1 MKAGFTYSINGNH
14 SLILNAG
21 YENRAPL
28 AYNSFIAPR
37 IKNDFAHGLRTEKI
51 YNGELTYRFNTPI
64 VSGRVTGYYTRFN
77 DQVEMD
83 AFYNDNESRFTYLS
97 MSGIDKENWGVE
109 AAATF
114 KLMSNLSLTAIGTW
128 SDARYMNN
136 PTAVRTYE
144 SESES
149 NIDRVYC
156 KGLRDNG
163 TPLSVYSLGLDY
175 SVKGWFFNVTG
186 NYYHR
191 VYLDFSTYRR
201 LGSVLGKYSD
211 GAVDANGN
219 PVGYN
224 VPEQEE
230 LNGGFMLDASI
241 GKYIRL
247 KNGKSLSIN
256 LSVNNILN
264 NTNLRTGGYEQNRD
278 DSYDDGEAR
287 TYVFSKNSKY
297 YYAPACNAFLNIG
310 YRF

>member
-1 MKAGFTYSINGNH
+1 MADWNLEDGESRTSITTG
-14 SLILNAG
+14 S
-21 YENRAPL
+21 YPT
-28 AYNSFIAPR
+28 SPS
-37 IKNDFAHGLRTEKI
+37 
-51 YNGELTYRFNTPI
+51 P
-64 VSGRVTGYYTRFN
+64 VWVTGDSIGIYPDAGG
-77 DQVEMD
+77 DQLS
-83 AFYNDNESRFTYLS
+83 FRINE
-97 MSGIDKENWGVE
+97 G
-109 AAATF
+109 
-114 KLMSNLSLTAIGTW
+114 
-128 SDARYMNN
+128 
-136 PTAVRTYE
+136 
-144 SESES
+144 
-149 NIDRVYC
+149 
-156 KGLRDNG
+156 
-163 TPLSVYSLGLDY
+163 
-175 SVKGWFFNVTG
+175 
-186 NYYHR
+186 
-191 VYLDFSTYRR
+191 
-201 LGSVLGKYSD
+201 GSKSCSFD